1 MVALLLVALSVGLDN
16 FGAAGALG
24 ISGTRSHYRLKVA
37 VVFGVFE
44 AGMPLLGLALGDS
57 IARGLGG
64 HAKLVAGLV
73 LCLAGVFT
81 LVQEQRTRD
90 FASTSD
96 VPAPE
101 PGLTR
106 LVILAAAL
114 SIDNLAIGFAL
125 GTSHVNVVV
134 AAAVIGVVSVG
145 LTLAGLELGKRLGS
159 RLGGWGERAGG
170 LLLIAVGLFIAAGV
184 S

>member
-24 ISGTRSHYRLKVA
+24 ISGTGSHHRLKVA

-81 LVQEQRTRD
+81 LVQEHRTRD
-90 FASTSD
+90 
-96 VPAPE
+96 PAPTSEAPAAE

-106 LVILAAAL
+106 LIVLAAAL

-125 GTSHVNVVV
+125 ATSHVNVVV
-134 AAAVIGVVSVG
+134 AALVIGVVSVG
-145 LTLAGLELGKRLGS
+145 LTSGRPGARQ
-159 RLGGWGERAGG
+159 
-170 LLLIAVGLFIAAGV
+170 AAGV
-184 S
+184 AIGSLG